1 MVYRD
6 RKYGDGP
13 SIPFIIGPP
22 ALIQVPVVTVR
33 SLNMN
38 VTH

>member
-6 RKYGDGP
+6 RKYGDRP
-13 SIPFIIGPP
+13 SIPFITGPP
-22 ALIQVPVVTVR
+22 ALMQVPVVTLR
-33 SLNMN
+33 TLNMD

>member
-6 RKYGDGP
+6 RKYGDGR

-22 ALIQVPVVTVR
+22 ASIQVPVVTVR
-33 SLNMN
+33 RLNTD
-38 VTH
+38 VTY